1 MDSMGI
7 QLVAIIIFLFTFT
20 LIITGGHARPVA
32 GLIGAFLMMSAGV
45 FTSIEEALSYIHIET
60 LVVLFGI
67 MVLVGVLREGRFF
80 TYIGALIVG
89 RVGLNPTRIFYVFI
103 FLTALLS
110 AFLDS
115 VAVVLFIVAVT
126 IELCDVME
134 TDPKP
139 FIIAEILAANIGGT
153 ATSIGDPPNIMISL
167 TYNISFPQFSASMG
181 PLTVAVLIV
190 LFLYIRRR
198 YHKGL
203 LAGKVRI
210 KKLHTKPADLIKDRR
225 TFLLG
230 VSFFITFLILLAFS
244 SSISVTPAEIS
255 LGVAAGLLFLGGK
268 RLVPILEHVEWSTL
282 LFFGSIF
289 IVVGG
294 LSKTGVIA
302 SLATSFS
309 GIVGNNL
316 LLAIVVV
323 IWVSALGSAF
333 VGNIPF
339 AVTMLPLVQGI
350 ATATT
355 LPLFPL
361 LWSLVLG
368 CDVGGNATMI
378 GTAAG
383 LVASELAEKSGH
395 RISYREFFRVGLM
408 SVLLT
413 VGVGT
418 ILLVAI
424 YGLAPT

>member
-1 MDSMGI
+1 MDAIGI
-7 QLVAIIIFLFTFT
+7 QLVAIIIFIFTFA
-20 LIITGGHARPVA
+20 LIITGGHARPIA
-32 GLIGAFLMMSAGV
+32 GLIGAFLMISAGI
-45 FTSIEEALSYIHIET
+45 FTSVEEALSYVHIET

-80 TYIGALIVG
+80 TYVGTFVVG
-89 RVGLNPTRIFYVFI
+89 RVGLKPARIFYVLI
-103 FLTALLS
+103 LLTAFLS

-115 VAVVLFIVAVT
+115 VAVVLFVVAVT
-126 IELCDVME
+126 IELCDVMGI
-134 TDPKP
+134 DPKR

-167 TYNISFPQFSASMG
+167 SYNISFPQFLVSMG
-181 PLTVAVLIV
+181 PLTIIALII
-190 LFLYIRRR
+190 LFLYMRRR

-203 LAGKVRI
+203 LREKVKI
-210 KKLHTKPADLIKDRR
+210 KELPTKPADLIKDRR

-230 VSFFITFLILLAFS
+230 VSFFVTFLILLVFS
-244 SSISVTPAEIS
+244 GSLGLSPAEIS
-255 LGVAAGLLFLGGK
+255 LGIAAGLLFLGGK

-294 LSKTGVIA
+294 LSKTGVIS
-302 SLATSFS
+302 SLAVAFS
-309 GIVGNNL
+309 GVIGNNL
-316 LLAIVVV
+316 LLAIVIV
-323 IWVSALGSAF
+323 IWVSVFGSAF

-339 AVTMLPLVQGI
+339 VVTMLPLVESI
-350 ATATT
+350 AATT
-355 LPLFPL
+355 SLPLPPL

-368 CDVGGNATMI
+368 CDIGGNTTII

-395 RISYREFFRVGLM
+395 RIGYMEFLRVGLI

-413 VGVGT
+413 VGVGSLFLAT
-418 ILLVAI
+418 I
-424 YGLAPT
+424 YGLAPA